1 MPIPAR
7 PLATMLVVTAASL
20 VGAMTAGLGAAPSA
34 VPHAAAAHQAAVARA
49 SVDSVART
57 APAISRAS
65 TPAMTDADLDG
76 LVAVL
81 DALPDDIKS
90 ADPRTTPD
98 YGHRLSQ
105 AIDKVTA
112 SSGGVR
118 PSRPSTADEVLY
130 LSTARPATNAPDPRS
145 SAPTVRL
152 AIDWVGCAASIAGVI
167 AQYGLPVFKV
177 VSFIRE
183 ARALFGSAYDIWLAI
198 RYGRAAAEMGEEAT
212 QIIEALL
219 GIDGVVSACFGAA
232 AMDA

>member
-7 PLATMLVVTAASL
+7 PLTMMLVVTAASL
-20 VGAMTAGLGAAPSA
+20 VGAMAAAVGAVPGTLPEAAQRQTRVLHAGVGTAAPTTPA
-34 VPHAAAAHQAAVARA
+34 TALA
-49 SVDSVART
+49 S
-57 APAISRAS
+57 APAVS
-65 TPAMTDADLDG
+65 DAELDG

-81 DALPDDIKS
+81 DALPDDVKS

-98 YGHRLSQ
+98 YERRLSR
-105 AIDKVTA
+105 AIDRVTA
-112 SSGGVR
+112 SSDTGDTTR
-118 PSRPSTADEVLY
+118 SSAADDVLSSIGTGRGA
-130 LSTARPATNAPDPRS
+130 LAADLRS
-145 SAPTVRL
+145 SAPTTRL
-152 AIDWVGCAASIAGVI
+152 AIDWIGCAASIAGVI

-183 ARALFGSAYDIWLAI
+183 ARALFGSAYDIYLAI

-219 GIDGVVSACFGAA
+219 GVDGVVSACFGTA

>member
-7 PLATMLVVTAASL
+7 PLTTILVVTAASL
-20 VGAMTAGLGAAPSA
+20 VGAMTASLGAAPGA
-34 VPHAAAAHQAAVARA
+34 VPEAAQHQTVVVHA
-49 SVDSVART
+49 SVDPADRT
-57 APAISRAS
+57 TPAAALAS
-65 TPAMTDADLDG
+65 APAMTDADLDG

-81 DALPDDIKS
+81 DALPDDLKT

-112 SSGGVR
+112 SSGDG
-118 PSRPSTADEVLY
+118 SSKRPSTADEVLS
-130 LSTARPATNAPDPRS
+130 LRTAGPATDAADPRS

-232 AMDA
+232 AMDV

>member
-7 PLATMLVVTAASL
+7 PLTMMLVVTAASL
-20 VGAMTAGLGAAPSA
+20 VGAMTAALGAAPSA

-98 YGHRLSQ
+98 YEHRLGQ
-105 AIDKVTA
+105 AIDRVTA
-112 SSGGVR
+112 SSR
-118 PSRPSTADEVLY
+118 IDTSM
-130 LSTARPATNAPDPRS
+130 RS
-145 SAPTVRL
+145 STPDDALSPIGTGRAVHAADLRSAAPTVRL
-152 AIDWVGCAASIAGVI
+152 AIDWIACGAAVAGVI
-167 AQYGLPVFKV
+167 AQYGLPVF
-177 VSFIRE
+177 
-183 ARALFGSAYDIWLAI
+183 
-198 RYGRAAAEMGEEAT
+198 
-212 QIIEALL
+212 
-219 GIDGVVSACFGAA
+219 
-232 AMDA
+232 